1 MIATPAGFDPPSDPM
16 DGVRSLFGS
25 PDPVTWL
32 FTGDSV
38 TQGSA
43 YLHGHRDYTQLFAE
57 RVRVELKRS
66 ADAVI
71 NTAVGGRTIA
81 AVAADADR
89 AILRYRPDVVIFG
102 AGLND
107 SRGGAEGVASFV
119 DTYRDLCRQVGAAGA
134 RIVLQTPNGFL
145 PSAADFIVDHLASY
159 TEAIRALAVE
169 LALPLI
175 DHAEVWATA
184 TDEAVPDE
192 WIGSGCHP
200 NHFGHR
206 VMANAVLRSLGIF
219 DPDSA
224 TCRLYIP

>member
-1 MIATPAGFDPPSDPM
+1 M
-16 DGVRSLFGS
+16 DDVRSLLRS

-66 ADAVI
+66 SDAVI
-71 NTAVGGRTIA
+71 NTAVGGRTVA
-81 AVAADADR
+81 AVAADAER
-89 AILRYRPDVVIFG
+89 AILRHCPDVVIFG
-102 AGLND
+102 VGLND
-107 SRGGAEGVASFV
+107 SRGGAEGVASFAA
-119 DTYRDLCRQVGAAGA
+119 TYRNLCRQVGAAGA
-134 RIVLQTPNGFL
+134 RVVLQTPNGFL
-145 PSAADFIVDHLASY
+145 SSAAGFVVDHLASY

-169 LALPLI
+169 LSLPLI

-184 TDEAVPDE
+184 TDGEVPDE

-206 VMANAVLRSLGIF
+206 AMANALLRSFGIF